1 VRSFAP
7 ATPRDMKP
15 DEFRRAAHEA
25 VDWVADY
32 LERVESLPVL
42 SSIEPGSVRAS
53 LPAHPPET
61 GESWDDILADLDRV
75 VLPGI
80 THWQSPNFFAYFPGN
95 SSGPSVIGDL
105 VSSGLGV
112 QGMLWA
118 TSPACTEIE
127 THVLDWLVELLGLP
141 EAFRGNG
148 VIQDSASSATLCAI
162 VAARD
167 RVSPTVDRTKLR
179 AYTSNQAHSSVEK
192 GIRVA
197 GLRADQLR
205 LVDVDDTYAL
215 RTDALAAAIADD
227 LAAGLVPFLVVA
239 TVGTTSSAAIDPVT
253 EIVDVVERHGVWVH
267 VDAAYAGSA
276 AVVPELRSLV
286 NVGLDRVDSWCFD
299 PHKWLLTNFDCDVL
313 YVSDRSALISSLS
326 VLPEY
331 LRNAAS
337 ESGAVIDYRDWH
349 VPLGR
354 RFRALKLWFV
364 LRHYGAAGLRDHI
377 TRHTDSARWLAE
389 QIDADDRFERLAPTE
404 LSLVCFAGREGDEAT
419 ERLLHAINSSGQA
432 FVTHT
437 RLAGRYA
444 IRVAIG
450 ATQTEHRHVEQ
461 LWTRIKQ
468 LSDGTSVH

>member
-1 VRSFAP
+1 
-7 ATPRDMKP
+7 
-15 DEFRRAAHEA
+15 
-25 VDWVADY
+25 
-32 LERVESLPVL
+32 
-42 SSIEPGSVRAS
+42 
-53 LPAHPPET
+53 
-61 GESWDDILADLDRV
+61 
-75 VLPGI
+75 
-80 THWQSPNFFAYFPGN
+80 
-95 SSGPSVIGDL
+95 VIGDL

-118 TSPACTEIE
+118 TSPACTEVE

-141 EAFRGNG
+141 DHFRGNG

-162 VAARD
+162 LAARD
-167 RVSPTVDRTKLR
+167 RVSPTIDRTKLR

-197 GLRADQLR
+197 GLHADQLR
-205 LVDVDDTYAL
+205 LIDVDDTFAL
-215 RTDALAAAIADD
+215 RPDGLADAIAAD

-239 TVGTTSSAAIDPVT
+239 TVGTTSSAAIDPVAD
-253 EIVDVVERHGVWVH
+253 IVEVVRRHNVWVH

-276 AVVPELRSLV
+276 AVVPEHRALL
-286 NVGLDRVDSWCFD
+286 NDGLDRVDSWCFD

-313 YVSDRSALISSLS
+313 YVADRAALISSLS

-377 TRHTDSARWLAE
+377 TGHVESARWLAT
-389 QIDADDRFERLAPTE
+389 QIDADDRFERVAPTD
-404 LSLVCFAGREGDEAT
+404 LSLVCFVHRDGDEAS
-419 ERLLHAINSSGQA
+419 ERVLRAVNESGKA
-432 FVTHT
+432 FLTHT
-437 RLAGRYA
+437 RLHDRYV
-444 IRVAIG
+444 IRVAVG
-450 ATQTEHRHVEQ
+450 ATQTERRHVES
-461 LWTRIKQ
+461 LWTLLQQ
-468 LSDGTSVH
+468 LK

>member
-1 VRSFAP
+1 
-7 ATPRDMKP
+7 MKP

-32 LERVESLPVL
+32 LERVESFPVL
-42 SSIEPGSVRAS
+42 STAEPGAVRAL
-53 LPAHPPET
+53 LPAHPPDT
-61 GESWDDILADLDRV
+61 GESWDEILADLDRI

-80 THWQSPNFFAYFPGN
+80 THWQSPNYFGYFPAN
-95 SSGPSVIGDL
+95 ASGPAVIGDL

-118 TSPACTEIE
+118 TSPACTEVE

-141 EAFRGNG
+141 DHFRGNG

-162 VAARD
+162 LAARD
-167 RVSPTVDRTKLR
+167 RVSPTIDRTKLR

-197 GLRADQLR
+197 GLHADQLR
-205 LVDVDDTYAL
+205 LIDVDDTFAL
-215 RTDALAAAIADD
+215 RPDGLADAIAAD

-239 TVGTTSSAAIDPVT
+239 TVGTTSSAAIDPVAD
-253 EIVDVVERHGVWVH
+253 IVDAVRRHNVWVH

-276 AVVPELRSLV
+276 AVVPEHRALL
-286 NVGLDRVDSWCFD
+286 NDGLDRVDSWCFD

-313 YVSDRSALISSLS
+313 YVADRAALISSLS

-364 LRHYGAAGLRDHI
+364 LRHYGAVGLRDHI
-377 TRHTDSARWLAE
+377 TRHVDSARWLAA
-389 QIDADDRFERLAPTE
+389 QIDADDHFER
-404 LSLVCFAGREGDEAT
+404 V
-419 ERLLHAINSSGQA
+419 
-432 FVTHT
+432 
-437 RLAGRYA
+437 
-444 IRVAIG
+444 
-450 ATQTEHRHVEQ
+450 
-461 LWTRIKQ
+461 
-468 LSDGTSVH
+468 